1 MKANDLTAN
10 SFVLDPRNMADMR
23 LQLKQDPQ
31 AGLAQAAKQFEGM
44 LLQMM
49 LKSMREA
56 TSQDGLMNSEQT
68 KFYTSIL
75 DQQLAQ
81 NLSGSLGFAKLIEQQ
96 LGRTLVSGKSLATDA
111 AENITATSLESLQR
125 TLVERNAATSAAAL
139 PATSVGSTVFPSVSG
154 GAERVRSKADEAAG
168 MSVVAPAG
176 GSGSGRDFVNR
187 VWPHAIDAANS
198 LGVPPHFLVAH
209 SALESGW
216 GKSEIRTAD
225 GASTFNIFG
234 VKAGKSWQGAS
245 VEVPTTE
252 YVNGVAQ
259 TVREKFRAYGSYA
272 EAFQDYAKLLKNN
285 PRFAGVL
292 GQQDGTGFARS
303 LQQSGYATDPAYA
316 DKLNRIINGSTLR
329 QALIG

>member
-1 MKANDLTAN
+1 MKADDLTAN
-10 SFVLDPRNMADMR
+10 RFVLDPKSMADMR

-96 LGRTLVSGKSLATDA
+96 LGRNLVSGNSLSADTAT
-111 AENITATSLESLQR
+111 TSLESLQR

-139 PATSVGSTVFPSVSG
+139 PATSAGSTVLSSVSG

-168 MSVVAPAG
+168 ASAAVLVG
-176 GSGSGRDFVNR
+176 GAGSGRDFVNR

-225 GASTFNIFG
+225 GSSTFNIFG

-272 EAFQDYAKLLKNN
+272 EAFQDYAKLLKTN

-316 DKLNRIINGSTLR
+316 DKLSRIINGTTLR